1 MPRKIAFLGLDN
13 AGKTSIITAITKKFG
28 FEEELKEILPTR
40 RVSRDTFGFLG
51 IKFIRMDF
59 GGQLEY
65 RREYLDNLGKYIG
78 GTDLIFYVVDIQDPD
93 RYLESI
99 DYLEEVLLF
108 FKEIREYPPVAILFH
123 KFDPDLIN
131 NDYLNQKALTLR
143 QTLMKFSPDYDL
155 FFFETSIY
163 DLKSVMDAFSSGLAL
178 LFDKMEMIT
187 QLFNEISKKYN
198 VVLISLYD
206 SNGFTV
212 GEYTRPNLRLDE
224 KMKIYDRY
232 LHLQKRIL
240 SENLSLYEF
249 SDKFRE
255 GSRFSGVIEVLTFGM
270 LHFYLLFI
278 IEENEE
284 NLEETVRLLDEIEAA
299 KPKMETIIS
308 QIVQ

>member
-1 MPRKIAFLGLDN
+1 MPKKIAFLGLDN
-13 AGKTSIITAITKKFG
+13 AGKTSIITAVTLKFG
-28 FEEELKEILPTR
+28 FEEEIKEILPTR
-40 RVSRDTFGFLG
+40 RVSRDTFSFLG
-51 IKFIRMDF
+51 ITCIRMDF
-59 GGQLEY
+59 GGQMEY

-78 GTDLIFYVVDIQDPD
+78 GTDLIFYVIDIQDPD

-99 DYLEEVLLF
+99 DYLEEVLLY

-131 NDYLNQKALTLR
+131 DDFLNKKALTLR

-178 LFDKMEMIT
+178 IFNKMEMIS
-187 QLFNEISKKYN
+187 QLFNEISKRYD

-212 GEYTRPNLRLDE
+212 GEYTRSNLRLDE

-240 SENLSLYEF
+240 LENRSLYEF
-249 SDKFRE
+249 SDTFRD

-284 NLEETVRLLDEIEAA
+284 NLEETVNLLDEIEAA
-299 KPKMETIIS
+299 KPKMENIIS

>member
-1 MPRKIAFLGLDN
+1 MPKKIAFLGLDN
-13 AGKTSIITAITKKFG
+13 AGKTSIITAITLKFG
-28 FEEELKEILPTR
+28 FKEEIKEILPTR
-40 RVSRDTFGFLG
+40 RVSRDTFSFLG
-51 IKFIRMDF
+51 ITCIRMDF
-59 GGQLEY
+59 GGQMEY
-65 RREYLDNLGKYIG
+65 RREYLNNLGKYIG
-78 GTDLIFYVVDIQDPD
+78 GTDLIFYVIDIQDPD

-99 DYLEEVLLF
+99 DYLEEVLLY

-131 NDYLNQKALTLR
+131 DDFLNKKALTLR

-178 LFDKMEMIT
+178 VFNKMEMVS
-187 QLFNEISKKYN
+187 QLFNEISKKYD
-198 VVLISLYD
+198 VILISLYD

-240 SENLSLYEF
+240 LEERSLYEF
-249 SDKFRE
+249 SDTFRD
-255 GSRFSGVIEVLTFGM
+255 GSRFSGVIEVLSFGM

-299 KPKMETIIS
+299 KPKMESIIS